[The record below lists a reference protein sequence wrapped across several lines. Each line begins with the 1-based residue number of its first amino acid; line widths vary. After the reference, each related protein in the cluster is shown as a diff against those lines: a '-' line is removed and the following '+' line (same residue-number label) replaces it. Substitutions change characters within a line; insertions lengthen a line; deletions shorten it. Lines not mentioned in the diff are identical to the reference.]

1 MGNSEGFDGQR
12 YDVIVVGSGSAG
24 AVVARRLVDRG
35 DVRVLLLE
43 AGGTDTNPAIHDVAR
58 MHELWDG
65 NDDWAIRTTPQI
77 HAMERQLQWPRGRV
91 LGGSSALNGM
101 IWVRGNPLD
110 YDMWAYAGN
119 DGWTW
124 ADVKPLFEEIERF
137 MEVRKDVQP
146 DPFHQAVIDAAVE
159 AGIPFNPD
167 YNGESQLGIS
177 AMQYVIKDGTRNS
190 TARAYLGAVLEHP
203 NLTILTES
211 TARRLIFKRDRC
223 VGVEYERGGR
233 TETAY
238 ADGEVVVSGGT
249 IGSPGLLLASGI
261 GPADELRALGIDVVA
276 DLPGVGRNLH
286 DHLLSPI
293 IYRSKEIPPATYGVP
308 YMQTHLFAK
317 SKPGLLV
324 PDLQPLHFAL
334 PMYEPWMD
342 PISPT
347 GFTLMAGMV
356 RPQSRGT
363 IKLAGRDPSDGL
375 LIDAHALEAQE
386 DVDMILAA
394 IDIVRSIGEARP
406 ARRRVGRDGALPGAG
421 GAVGGGA
428 DGVHP
433 AHGDH
438 LPPPGRHLQ
447 DGRRRGG
454 GRRPAPRGPRRGGPA
469 RRGRL
474 GHAGGHDREHAR
486 ADRDDRRAGGGLG
499 GRGALG
505 RPRARRGDRLGRR
518 VVGADRR

>member
-65 NDDWAIRTTPQI
+65 SDDWAIRTTPQV

-177 AMQYVIKDGTRNS
+177 GMQYVIKDGTRNS

-211 TARRLIFKRDRC
+211 T
-223 VGVEYERGGR
+223 
-233 TETAY
+233 
-238 ADGEVVVSGGT
+238 
-249 IGSPGLLLASGI
+249 
-261 GPADELRALGIDVVA
+261 RAA
-276 DLPGVGRNLH
+276 
-286 DHLLSPI
+286 
-293 IYRSKEIPPATYGVP
+293 
-308 YMQTHLFAK
+308 
-317 SKPGLLV
+317 
-324 PDLQPLHFAL
+324 
-334 PMYEPWMD
+334 
-342 PISPT
+342 
-347 GFTLMAGMV
+347 
-356 RPQSRGT
+356 
-363 IKLAGRDPSDGL
+363 
-375 LIDAHALEAQE
+375 
-386 DVDMILAA
+386 
-394 IDIVRSIGEARP
+394 
-406 ARRRVGRDGALPGAG
+406 
-421 GAVGGGA
+421 
-428 DGVHP
+428 
-433 AHGDH
+433 
-438 LPPPGRHLQ
+438 
-447 DGRRRGG
+447 
-454 GRRPAPRGPRRGGPA
+454 
-469 RRGRL
+469 
-474 GHAGGHDREHAR
+474 
-486 ADRDDRRAGGGLG
+486 
-499 GRGALG
+499 
-505 RPRARRGDRLGRR
+505 
-518 VVGADRR
+518 

>member
-1 MGNSEGFDGQR
+1 MGTSEGSDGQR

-43 AGGTDTNPAIHDVAR
+43 AGGEDTDPAIHDVAR

-65 NDDWAIRTTPQI
+65 DNDWAIRTTPQV

-110 YDMWAYAGN
+110 YDHWAYLGN
-119 DGWTW
+119 DGWRW
-124 ADVKPLFEEIERF
+124 EDVGPMFDDIEAF

-159 AGIPFNPD
+159 AGIPHNPD
-167 YNGESQLGIS
+167 YNSGDQLGIS

-190 TARAYLGAVLEHP
+190 VARAYLGAVLDHP
-203 NLTILTES
+203 NLTILTRS
-211 TARRLIFKRDRC
+211 VARRLVVRKGRC
-223 VGVEYERGGR
+223 TGVEYERDGR
-233 TETAY
+233 LETAH
-238 ADGEVVVSGGT
+238 ADGEVVVAAGA
-249 IGSPGLLLASGI
+249 IGSPGLLLSSGI
-261 GPADELRALGIDVVA
+261 GPADELRALGLDVVA

-293 IYRSKEIPPATYGVP
+293 IYRSKEIPPASYGVP

-324 PDLQPLHFAL
+324 PDLQPLHFAI
-334 PMYEPWMD
+334 PMYEPWME
-342 PISPT
+342 PLSPT

-363 IKLAGRDPSDGL
+363 IKLAGPKPADGL
-375 LIDAHALEAQE
+375 LIDPHALEAQE

-394 IDIVRSIGEARP
+394 IDIVRSIGEASP
-406 ARRRVGRDGALPGAG
+406 L
-421 GAVGGGA
+421 A
-428 DGVHP
+428 DGWDALELYPGPDVRSVEELTEYVRRTAITYHHQVGTCKMGVDHEAVVDPHLRVRGIEGLRVADASVMP
-433 AHGDH
+433 AVTTGNTH
-438 LPPPGRHLQ
+438 
-447 DGRRRGG
+447 
-454 GRRPAPRGPRRGGPA
+454 APTIMIGERA
-469 RRGRL
+469 
-474 GHAGGHDREHAR
+474 AGWVAEALT
-486 ADRDDRRAGGGLG
+486 ASTAG
-499 GRGALG
+499 A
-505 RPRARRGDRLGRR
+505 A
-518 VVGADRR
+518 A

>member
-65 NDDWAIRTTPQI
+65 SDDWAIRTTPQV

-110 YDMWAYAGN
+110 FDMWAYAGN

-137 MEVRKDVQP
+137 MEVRKDVKP

-190 TARAYLGAVLEHP
+190 TARAYLGAVLAHP

-223 VGVEYERGGR
+223 VGVEYERDGR

-394 IDIVRSIGEARP
+394 IDIVRSIGEAGPLVDGWDAMELYPGPDVRSVEELTEYVRRTAITYHHQVGTCKMGVDVEAVVDPRLAVHGVQGLRVADSSIMP
-406 ARRRVGRDGALPGAG
+406 AVTTGNTHAPTVMIGERAAGWVAEALSAG
-421 GAVGGGA
+421 
-428 DGVHP
+428 P
-433 AHGDH
+433 AH
-438 LPPPGRHLQ
+438 
-447 DGRRRGG
+447 
-454 GRRPAPRGPRRGGPA
+454 AA
-469 RRGRL
+469 
-474 GHAGGHDREHAR
+474 ATA
-486 ADRDDRRAGGGLG
+486 
-499 GRGALG
+499 
-505 RPRARRGDRLGRR
+505 
-518 VVGADRR
+518 

>member
-1 MGNSEGFDGQR
+1 MGNAEGSDGQR

-65 NDDWAIRTTPQI
+65 DDDWAIRTTPQI
-77 HAMERQLQWPRGRV
+77 HAAERQLQWPRGRV

-101 IWVRGNPLD
+101 IWVRGNPAD

-119 DGWTW
+119 PGWAW
-124 ADVKPLFEEIERF
+124 EDVRPLFEEIERF
-137 MEVRKDVQP
+137 MEVRKDITP

-177 AMQYVIKDGTRNS
+177 VMQYVIKDGTRNH
-190 TARAYLGAVLEHP
+190 TARAYLGAVLDHP

-211 TARRLIFKRDRC
+211 TARKLLFERDRC
-223 VGVEYERGGR
+223 VGVEYERAGGVER
-233 TETAY
+233 AY
-238 ADGEVVVSGGT
+238 AESDVVVSGGA
-249 IGSPGLLLASGI
+249 IGSPGLLLSSGI
-261 GPADELRALGIDVVA
+261 GPAAELRALGIDVVA

-293 IYRSKEIPPATYGVP
+293 IYGSKEIPPATYGIP

-317 SKPGLLV
+317 SDPGLLV

-334 PMYEPWMD
+334 PMYEPWME
-342 PISPT
+342 PLSPT

-363 IKLAGRDPSDGL
+363 IRLAGPDPSDGL
-375 LIDAHALEAQE
+375 LIDPHALEAPA
-386 DVDMILAA
+386 DVDMVLAA
-394 IDIVRSIGEARP
+394 IEIVRSIGSASPLAGEWEAEELYPGPGVTTKRDLTNYVRRTAITYHHQVGTCKMGVDVEAVVDPKLAVRGVQGLRVADASVMP
-406 ARRRVGRDGALPGAG
+406 AVTTGNTHAPTVMIGERAARFVAEAMSPASSPAGAA
-421 GAVGGGA
+421 A
-428 DGVHP
+428 
-433 AHGDH
+433 
-438 LPPPGRHLQ
+438 
-447 DGRRRGG
+447 
-454 GRRPAPRGPRRGGPA
+454 
-469 RRGRL
+469 
-474 GHAGGHDREHAR
+474 
-486 ADRDDRRAGGGLG
+486 
-499 GRGALG
+499 
-505 RPRARRGDRLGRR
+505 
-518 VVGADRR
+518 

>member
-1 MGNSEGFDGQR
+1 
-12 YDVIVVGSGSAG
+12 
-24 AVVARRLVDRG
+24 
-35 DVRVLLLE
+35 
-43 AGGTDTNPAIHDVAR
+43 
-58 MHELWDG
+58 
-65 NDDWAIRTTPQI
+65 
-77 HAMERQLQWPRGRV
+77 
-91 LGGSSALNGM
+91 
-101 IWVRGNPLD
+101 
-110 YDMWAYAGN
+110 
-119 DGWTW
+119 
-124 ADVKPLFEEIERF
+124 
-137 MEVRKDVQP
+137 MEVRKDVKP

-223 VGVEYERGGR
+223 VGVEYERDGR

-334 PMYEPWMD
+334 PMYEPWMESDLPDRLHAHGRHGPPAEPRHDQARRARSLRRPAHRRARARGAGGRRHD
-342 PISPT
+342 PRRDRHRA
-347 GFTLMAGMV
+347 LD
-356 RPQSRGT
+356 RRG
-363 IKLAGRDPSDGL
+363 G
-375 LIDAHALEAQE
+375 
-386 DVDMILAA
+386 
-394 IDIVRSIGEARP
+394 P
-406 ARRRVGRDGALPGAG
+406 ARRRVGRDGALPGARTS
-421 GAVGGGA
+421 
-428 DGVHP
+428 
-433 AHGDH
+433 
-438 LPPPGRHLQ
+438 GRS
-447 DGRRRGG
+447 RS
-454 GRRPAPRGPRRGGPA
+454 
-469 RRGRL
+469 
-474 GHAGGHDREHAR
+474 
-486 ADRDDRRAGGGLG
+486 
-499 GRGALG
+499 
-505 RPRARRGDRLGRR
+505 
-518 VVGADRR
+518 